1 MVGLFIFGLGY
12 SAVSAVNAMGHAGLL
27 HARTVYATT
36 RSPEKASHLTEAGL
50 HAHIFPN
57 DNPGDQALKDA
68 LATASH
74 VLVSI
79 APDTDPLGRD
89 PVLDHFADV
98 LRKSA
103 ALKWVGYYST
113 VGVYGDH
120 EGAWVDETSECRPV
134 STRSKARVMAENQ
147 WLDFAK
153 QTDVPVA
160 IIRLAGIYG
169 PGRNAF
175 VNFKS
180 GRARRII
187 KPGQV
192 FNRIHVADIAAI
204 TLAAASKR
212 AGGLF
217 NGSDDEP
224 APPQDVVEYA
234 AELMGEPVPP
244 DIPFDEAELS
254 PMGRSFYGETK
265 RVSNDKIKT
274 ELGVSLSFPTYR
286 DALNRLW
293 EDGTWA
299 KPETLR
305 PLVS

>member
-1 MVGLFIFGLGY
+1 MVGLLIFGLGY

-27 HARTVYATT
+27 HAGSVHATT
-36 RSPEKASHLTEAGL
+36 RSRDKASRLTEAGL
-50 HAHIFPN
+50 HAHLFPN
-57 DNPGDQALKDA
+57 DDPGDQALKDA
-68 LATASH
+68 LVTASH
-74 VLVSI
+74 ILVSI

-89 PVLDHFADV
+89 PVLNRFADV
-98 LRKSA
+98 LRESA

-120 EGAWVDETSECRPV
+120 DGAWVDETSECRPV
-134 STRSKARVMAENQ
+134 STRSKARVMAEKQ
-147 WLDFAK
+147 WLDFGQ
-153 QTDVPVA
+153 QTGVPVA
-160 IIRLAGIYG
+160 VLRLAGIYG

-175 VNFKS
+175 VNFQS

-192 FNRIHVADIAAI
+192 FNRVHVADIAAI
-204 TLAAASKR
+204 TLAAANKR

-234 AELMGEPVPP
+234 AKLMGEPVPP
-244 DIPFDEAELS
+244 GIPFDEADLS